1 MWVAHHAASE
11 VSGAAPLL
19 LAIDQGTTGTTC
31 LLAGLDGRVHRRAY
45 REVRVAYPRSGWVEQ
60 DGLDLV
66 ASVTGACRELLA
78 DGTIPAAVGITNQR
92 ESVVVFERDTLE
104 PVAPAIVWQCRRSAA
119 ICAEHRGAGD
129 EPEVRRRTG
138 LLLDPYFTATKLEWL
153 LRERPELRARAAR
166 GELCAGTVDAWLVAR
181 LSGGARIATDASNA
195 SRTLLYDLHRGD
207 FDDDLCAVFGTPRAM
222 LATALG
228 HIACR
233 RRMSVVAERADRL
246 FKRLKAAR
254 LDGSHEA
261 EVRKLIRVDLLLID
275 DFALQSLDATET
287 ADIYEVVVE
296 RHRRASTVITSNR
309 EPAEWIAS
317 MADTLLAQSAV
328 DRLQSASYELVIEG
342 ESYRRRQRP
351 RLGGQLVAGSAT
363 DAEPLAAEHDAQDTP
378 PATPAKPGI
387 SRP

>member
-1 MWVAHHAASE
+1 MTTTPTISSE
-11 VSGAAPLL
+11 LRQVL
-19 LAIDQGTTGTTC
+19 
-31 LLAGLDGRVHRRAY
+31 RRL
-45 REVRVAYPRSGWVEQ
+45 RLGPI
-60 DGLDLV
+60 L
-66 ASVTGACRELLA
+66 
-78 DGTIPAAVGITNQR
+78 
-92 ESVVVFERDTLE
+92 DTLPE
-104 PVAPAIVWQCRRSAA
+104 RLTLAQQQHLPYQDFLELVLVDEIARRDRTSAT
-119 ICAEHRGAGD
+119 
-129 EPEVRRRTG
+129 V
-138 LLLDPYFTATKLEWL
+138 
-153 LRERPELRARAAR
+153 RARAAR
-166 GELCAGTVDAWLVAR
+166 LDAGMMLEAWDENSSVTFDRQLWAELATLRFVNDANNVIIM
-181 LSGGARIATDASNA
+181 GPVGVGKT
-195 SRTLLYDLHRGD
+195 H
-207 FDDDLCAVFGTPRAM
+207 

-378 PATPAKPGI
+378 PATPAKPDI